1 MKSMNKS
8 LWALLAAFA
17 LLAAACGSSVADTVT
32 DAADGAADAAG
43 DAADAVTGDDEEAME
58 DDEEAMED
66 DEEAMED
73 EEEAVDAEPAAAASS
88 LPGEGIS
95 VTMARADWA
104 SGYIQAEL
112 YRQVLVE
119 LGYDVSDPADLELG
133 PQLAYQQMSEGEIDF
148 WTNSWY
154 PGHLTWWEQE
164 TTDGGVTGDNLLAV
178 EGLFSDS
185 GVQGWLVTKSW
196 ADENNITTLDQIND
210 TPELA
215 AALPD
220 TDGDGVG
227 EVFTCQESW
236 TCDDIQANQF
246 EFAGWDNIQ
255 PLKAGYDAM
264 FAQFADLVA
273 AGEPAII
280 YTWTPASYVTQTIPG
295 VDVLWLSVEADSV
308 LDDSNPLG
316 LEGGE
321 QHTQAAA
328 PFTGFTAD
336 TCTIGPDGCN
346 LGWEAADIQV
356 TTNLT
361 FAEENPNLIAMFETM
376 RPSVVDISIAQVE
389 QTAGD
394 GSQEDVVRIVTEYI
408 ANNRDL
414 VDSWIAV
421 AS

>member
-58 DDEEAMED
+58 DD
-66 DEEAMED
+66 
-73 EEEAVDAEPAAAASS
+73 EEAVDAEPAAAASS

>member
-43 DAADAVTGDDEEAME
+43 DAADAVTG

>member
-1 MKSMNKS
+1 MMSKSKG
-8 LWALLAAFA
+8 LWAILAALAMF
-17 LLAAACGSSVADTVT
+17 AAACGSSVADTAT
-32 DAADGAADAAG
+32 
-43 DAADAVTGDDEEAME
+43 DAADAVEDAASASDTEEEAVEDEE
-58 DDEEAMED
+58 
-66 DEEAMED
+66 EEAMED
-73 EEEAVDAEPAAAASS
+73 EEEVADPAA

-112 YRQVLVE
+112 YRQVLSE

-133 PQLAYQQMSEGEIDF
+133 PQLAYQQMSEGSIDF

-164 TTDGGVTGDNLLAV
+164 TTDGGVTGDNLVAV

-185 GVQGWLVTKSW
+185 GVQGWLITKSW
-196 ADENNITTLDQIND
+196 ADENNITTMDQIND

-295 VDVLWLSVEADSV
+295 QDVLWLSVEADSI

-321 QHTQAAA
+321 QHTQAGG
-328 PFTGFTAD
+328 PFTGFDET

-356 TTNLT
+356 TANTT
-361 FAEENPNLIAMFETM
+361 FADENPNLIAMFEIM

-389 QTAGD
+389 QTSGD
-394 GSQEDVVRIVTEYI
+394 GSQDDVVRIVTDYVE
-408 ANNRDL
+408 ANRAL
-414 VDSWIAV
+414 VDEWKAV
-421 AS
+421 AGG

>member
-73 EEEAVDAEPAAAASS
+73 DEEAVDAEPAAAASS